1 MSYFEDDYGT
11 DMEAIETLRRDADL
25 EQAAME
31 REGNRL
37 AALRRRGICTHGS
50 VVGYVG
56 KVIYPEQEGLKPGQS
71 RCTEGT
77 NGCKRV
83 FNSDEEWVAAMEAL

>member
-11 DMEAIETLRRDADL
+11 EMEAIEDERRNADL
-25 EQAAME
+25 EQAQME

-56 KVIYPEQEGLKPGQS
+56 KVIYPEQEGLQPGQS

-77 NGCKRV
+77 GGCKRI
-83 FNSDEEWVAAMEAL
+83 FNSDAEWYAAQDAL